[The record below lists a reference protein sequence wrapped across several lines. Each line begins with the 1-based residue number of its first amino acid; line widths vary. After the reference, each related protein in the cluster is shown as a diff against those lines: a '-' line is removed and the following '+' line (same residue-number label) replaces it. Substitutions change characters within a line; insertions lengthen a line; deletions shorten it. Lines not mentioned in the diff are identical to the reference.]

1 MSVRNVE
8 RIEGQYSA
16 LAPGYAEVDEDRW
29 VPEHGKSVYRSS
41 FERDRARLLHSSALR
56 RLGAKTQVV
65 SPSSDDFSRTRL
77 THSLEVAQVGRELG
91 RMLGCDPDVVD
102 AACLSHDL
110 GHPPFGHHGE
120 KVLNELAAH
129 IGGFEGNAQ
138 TLRILCR
145 LETKRFHP
153 DGRSAGL
160 NLTRASLDAAV
171 KYPWRAHEAP
181 LTAAGTRSQK
191 FGAYED
197 DLEAFT
203 WMRSG
208 VLGTRKSMEAQ
219 VMDAADD
226 IAYSVHDVEDGIVN
240 GRFQLKFLQDSVQ
253 RTRVIQTVQE
263 WYLPETPEDQVDAAI
278 ARLEASENWVWES
291 DGSRRALAALKN
303 MTSELIGRFCHDFW
317 SATRSAHGEKPL
329 VRHEADL
336 VIPQQTLEEIC
347 VMKGIAAHYIM
358 ASREQLPVYKRQ
370 SDVLQAL
377 HGLLMETDDRFL
389 EPPFQADFRSAD
401 DDAGRHRAIIDQ
413 IASLTDGACLEWY
426 ATLVKG
432 QPVTNSLFA
441 S

>member
-1 MSVRNVE
+1 MTVRNVE
-8 RIEGQYSA
+8 RVEGQYVA
-16 LAPGYAEVDEDRW
+16 LAPGYSEVDEDRW

-65 SPSSDDFSRTRL
+65 SPSNDDFSRTRL
-77 THSLEVAQVGRELG
+77 THTLEVAQVGRELG
-91 RMLGCDPDVVD
+91 RLLGCDPDVVD
-102 AACLSHDL
+102 GACLSHDL

-120 KVLNELAAH
+120 KVLNDLSAD

-138 TLRILCR
+138 TLRILTR

-181 LTAAGTRSQK
+181 LKPDGTRSQK

-197 DLEAFT
+197 DLEVFRWLRQDVT
-203 WMRSG
+203 
-208 VLGTRKSMEAQ
+208 GTRKCMEAQ

-240 GRFQLKFLQDSVQ
+240 GRFQLKFLTDSVQ
-253 RTRVIQTVQE
+253 RARVIQTTQE
-263 WYLPETPEDQVDAAI
+263 WYLPETPEDQIDAAI
-278 ARLEASENWVWES
+278 ARLETSQNWVHES
-291 DGSRRALAALKN
+291 DGSRRSLAALKN
-303 MTSELIGRFCHDFW
+303 MTSELIGRFCHAFW
-317 SATRSAHGEKPL
+317 SATRQAYGDRPL
-329 VRHEADL
+329 VRHESDL
-336 VIPQQTLEEIC
+336 VIPPETLEEIC

-358 ASREQLPVYKRQ
+358 ASREQLPVYTRQ
-370 SDVLQAL
+370 TEVLKEL
-377 HGLLMETDDRFL
+377 HSLLVETGDRFL
-389 EPPFQADFRSAD
+389 EPPFQADFRAAE

-432 QPVTNSLFA
+432 QPVTNVLF
-441 S
+441 SS

>member
-16 LAPGYAEVDEDRW
+16 LAPGYTDADEDRW

-120 KVLNELAAH
+120 KVLNGLAGH

-181 LTAAGTRSQK
+181 LASDGTRSQK

-197 DLEAFT
+197 DLDAFT
-203 WMRSG
+203 WMRAG
-208 VLGTRKSMEAQ
+208 VEGTRKSMEAQ

-240 GRFQLKFLQDSVQ
+240 GRFQLKFLQDRVQ
-253 RTRVIQTVQE
+253 RARVIQTVQE
-263 WYLPETPEDQVDAAI
+263 WYLPRTPEDQVDAAI
-278 ARLEASENWVWES
+278 TRLEANENWVRES

-317 SATRSAHGEKPL
+317 SATRNVHGEKPL

-336 VIPQQTLEEIC
+336 VIPDQTLQEIC

-370 SDVLQAL
+370 TDVLEAL
-377 HGLLMETDDRFL
+377 HGLLMETGDRFL
-389 EPPFQADFRSAD
+389 EPPFQADFRSAV

-432 QPVTNSLFA
+432 QPVTNALFA
-441 S
+441 

>member
-1 MSVRNVE
+1 MSVRNIE
-8 RIEGQYSA
+8 RLEGQYAA
-16 LAPGYAEVDEDRW
+16 LAPGYTAADEERW

-41 FERDRARLLHSSALR
+41 FERDRARLLHSSSLR

-65 SPSSDDFSRTRL
+65 SPDMDDFSRTRL

-91 RMLGCDPDVVD
+91 RLLGCDPDVVD
-102 AACLSHDL
+102 GACLSHDL
-110 GHPPFGHHGE
+110 GHPPFGHNGE
-120 KVLNELAAH
+120 SVLNELSSA

-138 TLRILCR
+138 TLRILTR

-171 KYPWRAHEAP
+171 KYPWRAGQAP
-181 LTAAGTRSQK
+181 RKPDGTVSQK

-197 DLEAFT
+197 DLDVFA
-203 WMRSG
+203 WLRC
-208 VLGTRKSMEAQ
+208 GTPGRRRAMEAQ

-240 GRFQLKFLQDSVQ
+240 GRFQLKFLSDDVQ
-253 RTRVIQTVQE
+253 RARVIQTTQE
-263 WYLPETPEDQVDAAI
+263 WYLPDAGEAQIEAAI
-278 ARLEASENWVWES
+278 ERLERSGSWVTGS

-303 MTSELIGRFCHDFW
+303 MTSEIIGRFC
-317 SATRSAHGEKPL
+317 SAIYTATREAYGDRPL

-336 VIPQQTLEEIC
+336 VVPTATLEEIC
-347 VMKGIAAHYIM
+347 VMKGIAANYIM
-358 ASREQLPVYKRQ
+358 ASREQMPVYARQ
-370 SDVLQAL
+370 REVIHAL
-377 HGLLMETDDRFL
+377 YDLLVDTGDRFL
-389 EPPFQADFRSAD
+389 DPQFQGDFRAAD
-401 DDAGRHRAIIDQ
+401 DDVGRQRAVVDQ

-432 QPVTNSLFA
+432 RPVTNRLFG
-441 S
+441 

>member
-1 MSVRNVE
+1 MTVRNVE
-8 RIEGQYSA
+8 RLEGQYAA
-16 LAPGYAEVDEDRW
+16 LRPGYTEADEDRW

-41 FERDRARLLHSSALR
+41 FERDRARLLHSWSLR

-65 SPSSDDFSRTRL
+65 SPDVDDFSRTRL

-91 RMLGCDPDVVD
+91 RLLGCDPDVVD

-110 GHPPFGHHGE
+110 GHPPFGHNGE
-120 KVLNELAAH
+120 SVLHELSAG

-138 TLRILCR
+138 TLRILTR

-171 KYPWRAHEAP
+171 KYPWRAEEAP
-181 LTAAGTRSQK
+181 LKSDGTRSQK

-197 DLEAFT
+197 DLQVFT
-203 WMRSG
+203 WLRQ
-208 VLGTRKSMEAQ
+208 GTEGRRQSMEAQ

-240 GRFQLKFLQDSVQ
+240 GRFQLKFLDDAVQ
-253 RTRVIQTVQE
+253 RARVIQTTQE
-263 WYLPETPEDQVDAAI
+263 WYLPEAEEDRIEEAI
-278 ARLEASENWVWES
+278 SRLESRPSWVKES

-303 MTSELIGRFCHDFW
+303 MTSEFIGRFC
-317 SATRSAHGEKPL
+317 SAIYTATRQAHGDQPL

-336 VIPQQTLEEIC
+336 VVPRQTLEEIC
-347 VMKGIAAHYIM
+347 VMKGIAANYIM
-358 ASREQLPVYKRQ
+358 ASREQMPVYARQ
-370 SDVLQAL
+370 REVLQELHAL
-377 HGLLMETDDRFL
+377 LVETGDRFL
-389 EPPFQADFRSAD
+389 EPQFQADFRTAG

-432 QPVTNSLFA
+432 LPVTNRLFA
-441 S
+441 

>member
-8 RIEGQYSA
+8 RIEGNYAA
-16 LAPGYAEVDEDRW
+16 LAPGYTEADEDRW

-65 SPSSDDFSRTRL
+65 SPSNDDFSRTRL

-120 KVLNELAAH
+120 KVLNDLAAG

-138 TLRILCR
+138 TLRILAR

-181 LTAAGTRSQK
+181 LKPDGTRSQK

-197 DLEAFT
+197 DLEVFF
-203 WMRSG
+203 WMRAG
-208 VLGTRKSMEAQ
+208 VAGTRKSMEAQ

-240 GRFQLKFLQDSVQ
+240 GRFQLKFLQDGVQ
-253 RTRVIQTVQE
+253 RARV
-263 WYLPETPEDQVDAAI
+263 AA
-278 ARLEASENWVWES
+278 
-291 DGSRRALAALKN
+291 RRPLAAGPGAACPPLGRSH
-303 MTSELIGRFCHDFW
+303 MPRPPGRPPAQPQRRESTSPGAGLHCGWDYRRVGR
-317 SATRSAHGEKPL
+317 KP
-329 VRHEADL
+329 
-336 VIPQQTLEEIC
+336 P
-347 VMKGIAAHYIM
+347 
-358 ASREQLPVYKRQ
+358 
-370 SDVLQAL
+370 
-377 HGLLMETDDRFL
+377 
-389 EPPFQADFRSAD
+389 
-401 DDAGRHRAIIDQ
+401 
-413 IASLTDGACLEWY
+413 
-426 ATLVKG
+426 
-432 QPVTNSLFA
+432 
-441 S
+441 

>member
-1 MSVRNVE
+1 MR
-8 RIEGQYSA
+8 
-16 LAPGYAEVDEDRW
+16 PGYTEADEDRW

-41 FERDRARLLHSSALR
+41 FERDRARLLHSSGLR

-65 SPSSDDFSRTRL
+65 SPHGDDFSRTRL

-91 RMLGCDPDVVD
+91 RLLGCDPDVVD

-110 GHPPFGHHGE
+110 GHPPFGHNGE
-120 KVLNELAAH
+120 KVLNELAAG

-138 TLRILCR
+138 TLRILTR

-181 LTAAGTRSQK
+181 IKRDGTRSSK

-197 DLEAFT
+197 DLEVFQ
-203 WMRSG
+203 WLRQG
-208 VLGTRKSMEAQ
+208 VEGTRKSMEAQ

-240 GRFQLKFLQDSVQ
+240 GRFQLKFLDDDVQ
-253 RTRVIQTVQE
+253 RARVIQTTQE
-263 WYLPETPEDQVDAAI
+263 WYLPETDE
-278 ARLEASENWVWES
+278 ARIDVALTRLSANESWVRES
-291 DGSRRALAALKN
+291 DGSRRSLAALKN
-303 MTSELIGRFCHDFW
+303 MTSEFIGRFCGAFW
-317 SATRSAHGEKPL
+317 TATREAYGDRPL

-336 VIPQQTLEEIC
+336 VIPQETLEEIQ
-347 VMKGIAAHYIM
+347 VMKGIAANYIM
-358 ASREQLPVYKRQ
+358 ASREQMPIYARQ
-370 SDVLQAL
+370 REVIEGLHAL
-377 HGLLMETDDRFL
+377 LLETGDRFL
-389 EPPFQADFRSAD
+389 DPQFQADFHAAD

-426 ATLVKG
+426 ATLVRG
-432 QPVTNSLFA
+432 RPVTNTLFA
-441 S
+441 

>member
-8 RIEGQYSA
+8 RLEGQYAA
-16 LAPGYAEVDEDRW
+16 LAPGYTEADEDRW

-41 FERDRARLLHSSALR
+41 FERDRARVLHSSALR

-65 SPSSDDFSRTRL
+65 SPSNDDFSRTRL

-91 RMLGCDPDVVD
+91 RLLGCDPDVVD

-120 KVLNELAAH
+120 KILNELASG

-138 TLRILCR
+138 TLRLLTR

-171 KYPWRAHEAP
+171 KYPWRAHQAP
-181 LTAAGTRSQK
+181 LKSDGTRSQK

-197 DLEAFT
+197 DLEVFD
-203 WMRSG
+203 WMRQG
-208 VLGTRKSMEAQ
+208 VEGTRKSMEAQ

-226 IAYSVHDVEDGIVN
+226 IGYSVHDVEDGIVN
-240 GRFQLKFLQDSVQ
+240 GRFQLKFLTDSVQ
-253 RTRVIQTVQE
+253 RAQVIQTTQE
-263 WYLPETPEDQVDAAI
+263 WYLPHTEAETVDAAI
-278 ARLEASENWVWES
+278 ARLEASDSWVTES
-291 DGSRRALAALKN
+291 DGSRRALAGLKN
-303 MTSELIGRFCHDFW
+303 MTSELIGRFGHACW
-317 SATRSAHGEKPL
+317 AATRSAHGEKPL

-336 VIPQQTLEEIC
+336 VVPEQTMEEIS

-358 ASREQLPVYKRQ
+358 ASREQLPVYTRQ
-370 SDVLQAL
+370 TEVLQAL
-377 HGLLMETDDRFL
+377 HRLLMETGDRFL
-389 EPPFQADFRSAD
+389 EPAFQADFRHAG

-413 IASLTDGACLEWY
+413 IASLTDGACLEWF

-432 QPVTNSLFA
+432 QPVTNVLFG
-441 S
+441 